1 MTIYRTPEEFAAAI
15 NKYAAKRVQLIA
27 KNVAVVAFREV
38 AKQIVEAT
46 PVLTGHAR
54 ANWIPSVDEPDGSIN
69 PGVAGV
75 DLTGEAQT
83 GQEKTYVE
91 ETIKQFLGSDSS
103 TKLYLNNNL
112 SYIKALDEGSS
123 TKAPAGIVLPSI
135 LTALAVLKD
144 RGTK

>member
-1 MTIYRTPEEFAAAI
+1 MTTYKTPEAFAEAI
-15 NKYAAKRVQLIA
+15 NRYAAKRVQLIA
-27 KNVAVVAFREV
+27 KTVAATAFREV

-54 ANWIPSVDEPDGSIN
+54 ANWIPSADEPDGSIN

-83 GQEKTYVE
+83 AGEKGDVDAV
-91 ETIKQFLGSDSS
+91 IKQFMSNDSS
-103 TKLYLNNNL
+103 TKLFLNNNL
-112 SYIKALDEGSS
+112 PYINALDEGSS
-123 TKAPAGIVLPSI
+123 RKAPAGIVLPSI
-135 LTALAVLKD
+135 LTALAVIRD

>member
-1 MTIYRTPEEFAAAI
+1 MTTYRTPEAFAAAI

-27 KNVAVVAFREV
+27 KNVAAAAFTEV
-38 AKQIVEAT
+38 AKLVVEAT

-54 ANWIPSVDEPDGSIN
+54 ANWIPSANEPDGSIN

-83 GQEKTYVE
+83 AGEKSFVE
-91 ETIKQFLGSDSS
+91 EVVKQFMDNDSS

-112 SYIKALDEGSS
+112 SYIRALDEGSS

-135 LTALAVLKD
+135 LTALAVIRD